1 MCIKATVNVK
11 RLGTSGSTSGRGARA
26 LYHDDAPRD
35 FGPKVAL
42 HASFQIPVQDQSIR
56 QGGREMSAPRPYVT
70 DPFLTTSYVP
80 FNLTKSSISV
90 YIQLTLYF
98 LSHLVSALV
107 AQCTHAYLLNEK
119 TGVVHSAMRNVSGW
133 LVEIK
138 MAVNSISWQVPS
150 KFRFYS
156 KKPKRN
162 VYVRPYLI
170 EFKRLLES
178 RITAIK
184 GVKRTLSAISSR

>member
-1 MCIKATVNVK
+1 MRIKATVNVK

-26 LYHDDAPRD
+26 LYLDDAPRD

-80 FNLTKSSISV
+80 FDLTKSSISV
-90 YIQLTLYF
+90 YIQLTSYF

-119 TGVVHSAMRNVSGW
+119 TGVVRLSRRALCDEECQRMTCRNQDGGEFDFLASTI
-133 LVEIK
+133 EI
-138 MAVNSISWQVPS
+138 S
-150 KFRFYS
+150 FLF
-156 KKPKRN
+156 
-162 VYVRPYLI
+162 
-170 EFKRLLES
+170 
-178 RITAIK
+178 
-184 GVKRTLSAISSR
+184 